1 MCAAVAAGVSVIS
14 GIGGIISK
22 NKEASAQREQL
33 QAQQYQAAVQSAA
46 QQEQLKAQQILARQ
60 EYQMGVLASISTYNQ
75 AKVGLNAQRIQA
87 DAEAQQQQYAASAQG
102 LTAASQLTQQ
112 QADLERQR
120 VNIQVGTDQ
129 QLGQSAQRQT
139 GVSEQLVGAIEQAQQ
154 QLSEKERR
162 AVSQQAMGKLTSTS
176 SLAKK
181 DRDLMQTVADAFSQ
195 GLQID
200 RTQALSELQGFNEE
214 ELASIAEQLGL
225 NDNQRGIDTVTA
237 NSSLN
242 LINTRGAVD
251 AAALNRTSTLAAL
264 DSANSTTDFGQ
275 SMQGQSRDNSYAAQD
290 FSLGVQRGLN
300 TATNQSVQSSF
311 GKAISNVRGAGFLDY
326 LNAGVNAYGAVSPL
340 LRRSPTVGGN
350 TVTTPNQATQLPL
363 YSGIPSAFQNYG

>member
-1 MCAAVAAGVSVIS
+1 MGAVAAGVSVIS
-14 GIGGIISK
+14 GIAGIAGK
-22 NKEASAQREQL
+22 NKEAAAQREQL

-60 EYQMGVLASISTYNQ
+60 EYQMGVLSSVAAYNQ
-75 AKVGLNAQRIQA
+75 AKVGLNSQRIQT
-87 DAEAQQQQYAASAQG
+87 DTEALQQQYAATAQG
-102 LTAASQLTQQ
+102 LTAEGQLTQQ
-112 QADLERQR
+112 RSDLERQR
-120 VNIQVGTDQ
+120 ANIEVGTDQ

-139 GVSEQLVGAIEQAQQ
+139 GVAEQLVGAVEQAQQ
-154 QLSEKERR
+154 QLTERERR

-176 SLAKK
+176 SLNKK
-181 DRDLMQTVADAFSQ
+181 DKDILNTVAEAFAQ
-195 GLQID
+195 GLQLD

-214 ELASIAEQLGL
+214 ELALIAEQLGL
-225 NDNQRGIDTVTA
+225 SDNQRGMDTVAA
-237 NSSLN
+237 NSNLN
-242 LINTRGAVD
+242 LLNTSGLVD

-275 SMQGQSRDNSYAAQD
+275 SMQAQSRDNSYAAQD
-290 FSLGVQRGLN
+290 FSLGIQRGLN

-311 GKAISNVRGAGFLDY
+311 GKAISSVRGAGFLDY

-340 LRRSPTVGGN
+340 LRRSPSVGGS